1 MPCRILKPAMAFFG
15 TGHND
20 LLAGDLRQLIHRSLE
35 GLGIGG
41 GFAETPVDGDF
52 HHLGD
57 FVDVGE
63 GEILLQLGLDGLPI
77 ALLE

>member
-1 MPCRILKPAMAFFG
+1 MPTESFSWERMNLRIAQS
-15 TGHND
+15 D
-20 LLAGDLRQLIHRSLE
+20 SSQILIKQEKEKR
-35 GLGIGG
+35 GLGVGG
-41 GFAETPVDGDF
+41 GFAEAPVDGDF

-63 GEILLQLGLDGLPI
+63 GEILLQLGLNGLPV